1 MNRRLILIPA
11 AAAVVVGAAALHHL
25 RLKQKNDAP
34 LAAEPLVAVRVAPV
48 VRARVADSRHVLGTV
63 LGADE
68 ANVAPRVM
76 AQVVSIDV
84 REGDRVRA
92 GQTLATLDDS
102 EARDA
107 VAEAVAALTAA
118 NAAYVAQHDATARD
132 RTLFAA
138 KAISQEQWD
147 RSLAA
152 DAAVT
157 AQREAASKRLDSAR
171 ARLAYFHITAPADGL
186 VARRLADPGDLALP
200 GKPLFKFVRQG
211 SVRVRADLPPGDWPA
226 LHPGLPVALSLG
238 AEHVEVAVSRVFP
251 SMGENHLATF
261 EADVPNP
268 PATLVSGAA
277 VGVDVELSATE
288 GLAVPSSA
296 LLESDKGAFVF
307 TPANGIVH
315 TVKVRVLGRSLDKAL
330 VEGDLRAGEPVI
342 VAEPSRLMTLTGGMK
357 VLVVQDR

>member
-1 MNRRLILIPA
+1 MNRRLILIPVA
-11 AAAVVVGAAALHHL
+11 AALVVGAAAIHHL
-25 RLKQKNDAP
+25 RLKQKENAP
-34 LAAEPLVAVRVAPV
+34 LAAEPLVAVRVASVTSERV
-48 VRARVADSRHVLGTV
+48 VSSRHVLGTV

-68 ANVAPRVM
+68 ADVAPRVM

-92 GQTLATLDDS
+92 GQMLATLDDS

-107 VAEAVAALTAA
+107 VAEASAALDAA
-118 NAAYVAQHDATARD
+118 NAAYLAQHDATARD
-132 RTLFAA
+132 RTLFEA
-138 KAISQEQWD
+138 KAISREQWD

-152 DAAVT
+152 DAAAT

-171 ARLAYFHITAPADGL
+171 SRLAYFHITAPADGL

-200 GKPLFKFVRQG
+200 GKPLFKFVRQS

-226 LHPGLPVALSLG
+226 LHPGLPVVLSLG
-238 AEHVEVAVSRVFP
+238 NAHVQTAVSRVFP

-277 VGVDVELSATE
+277 VGVDVQLSAAE
-288 GLAVPSSA
+288 GLAVPASA

-307 TPANGIVH
+307 TPSNGVVH
-315 TVKVRVLGRSLDKAL
+315 TVKVRVLERSLNRVL
-330 VEGDLRAGEPVI
+330 VEGDLRAGESVI

-357 VLVVQDR
+357 ILVAQGQ

>member
-1 MNRRLILIPA
+1 MNRRLILIPV

-25 RLKQKNDAP
+25 RLQQKNDAP
-34 LAAEPLVAVRVAPV
+34 LAAEPLVAVRIAPV
-48 VRARVADSRHVLGTV
+48 VRDRVADSRHVLGSV

-102 EARDA
+102 EARA
-107 VAEAVAALTAA
+107 AEAEAGAALTAA
-118 NAAYVAQHDATARD
+118 NAAYVAQHDATDRD

-152 DAAVT
+152 DAAAT
-157 AQREAASKRLDSAR
+157 AQREGASKRLDSAR
-171 ARLAYFHITAPADGL
+171 SRLGYFHITAPADGL

-200 GKPLFKFVRQG
+200 GKPLFKFVRQS

-226 LHPGLPVALSLG
+226 LHPGLPVVLSLG
-238 AEHVEVAVSRVFP
+238 NEHIEVAVSRVFP

-288 GLAVPSSA
+288 GLAVPASA

-307 TPANGIVH
+307 TPTDGIVH

>member
-1 MNRRLILIPA
+1 MKRRLILIPA
-11 AAAVVVGAAALHHL
+11 AAALVVGAAALHHL
-25 RLKQKNDAP
+25 RLKQKEDAP
-34 LAAEPLVAVRVAPV
+34 LAAEPVIAVRVAPV
-48 VRARVADSRHVLGTV
+48 TVERVINSRHVLGTV

-68 ANVAPRVM
+68 AAVAPRVM

-84 REGDRVRA
+84 REGDRVHA
-92 GQTLATLDDS
+92 GQALATLDDS

-107 VAEAVAALTAA
+107 VSEARAALAAA

-132 RTLFAA
+132 RTLFEA

-152 DAAVT
+152 DAAGT
-157 AQREAASKRLDSAR
+157 SQREAASKRLDSAR
-171 ARLAYFHITAPADGL
+171 TRLAYFHIVAPADGL

-200 GKPLFKFVRQG
+200 GKPLFKFVRQS

-226 LHPGLPVALSLG
+226 LHPGLPVVLSVG
-238 AEHVEVAVSRVFP
+238 AERVQVAVSRVFP

-277 VGVDVELSATE
+277 VGVDVQLSAAD
-288 GLAVPSSA
+288 GLAVPASA

-307 TPANGIVH
+307 TPSNGVVR
-315 TVKVRVLGRSLDKAL
+315 TVKVRILERSPQTVL
-330 VEGDLRAGEPVI
+330 VEGNLHAGEPVI

-357 VLVVQDR
+357 ILVAQSQ